1 MKEFESKWN
10 GVFPEWWG
18 IVAHLINEFCGFTR
32 VAITRIFEKNPNQD
46 LTIMLRCLSQTMSQE
61 QKFIKDMEK
70 RYGEYLGGEE
80 PEPQS
85 QLQEQKQTQ
94 KLAWLPKFSGSMSE
108 VYSNYLRPYVEK
120 EDREMRDNFLKYLKE
135 DTIDVNADFKVLGSS
150 LMMFSY
156 IKSLI
161 KRAGQYSRSKIMVE
175 IYKTIQGG
183 LHLYVDEL
191 LKLIQREETSQ
202 KRTEQTYLNCVSFV
216 INTAEYC
223 KDTIQGLED
232 LLK

>member
-1 MKEFESKWN
+1 
-10 GVFPEWWG
+10 
-18 IVAHLINEFCGFTR
+18 
-32 VAITRIFEKNPNQD
+32 
-46 LTIMLRCLSQTMSQE
+46 
-61 QKFIKDMEK
+61 
-70 RYGEYLGGEE
+70 
-80 PEPQS
+80 
-85 QLQEQKQTQ
+85 
-94 KLAWLPKFSGSMSE
+94 MSE